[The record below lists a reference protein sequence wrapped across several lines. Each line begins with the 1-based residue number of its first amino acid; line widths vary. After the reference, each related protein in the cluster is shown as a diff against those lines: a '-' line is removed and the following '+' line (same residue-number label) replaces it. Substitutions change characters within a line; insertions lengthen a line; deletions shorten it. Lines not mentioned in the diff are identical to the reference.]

1 MKEINGRTKVLGLIG
16 DPVEHTESPSI
27 HNLLAE
33 KLGDNVVY
41 VPFRVDGRHLEEAVE
56 GAYALGMEG
65 LNVTVPHKV
74 EVMQYVTELDDAA
87 LDIGAVNTLAR
98 IRGGYRG
105 YNTDFS
111 GFIRELDKLDIQV
124 NGKSVIVLGAGGA
137 AKAVVHSLKKLRA
150 DHIYILNRSIGKAQK
165 IFAGT
170 DNVTISGFDDW
181 ESIPKGKYTC
191 IQCTSVGLSPD
202 DDACVIDD
210 EGFYDFIESA
220 VDLIYKPKETAF
232 MKKVV
237 SHGGRAYNGLRML
250 VYQAVS
256 SYEFFMRKEVPE
268 EVAEELYNELNS

>member
-1 MKEINGRTKVLGLIG
+1 MKEINGRTTVLGLIG

-210 EGFYDFIESA
+210 EGFYDLIESA

>member
-87 LDIGAVNTLAR
+87 LDIGAVYTLAR

-111 GFIRELDKLDIQV
+111 GFIRELDKIDIQV

-268 EVAEELYNELNS
+268 EGAEELYNELNS

>member
-1 MKEINGRTKVLGLIG
+1 MNTINGSTKVLGLIG
-16 DPVEHTESPSI
+16 DPIEHTGSPAI
-27 HNLLAE
+27 HNRLAG

-41 VPFRVDGRHLEEAVE
+41 VPFEVRAKRLEEAVE
-56 GAYALGMEG
+56 GAYALGIEG

-87 LDIGAVNTLAR
+87 LDIGAVNTLSR

-111 GFIRELDKLDIQV
+111 GFMRELDKLDIQV
-124 NGKSVIVLGAGGA
+124 NGKNVIVLGAGGA
-137 AKAVVHSLKKLRA
+137 AKAVMYSLKRLGAR
-150 DHIYILNRSIGKAQK
+150 HIDILNRNKDKA
-165 IFAGT
+165 
-170 DNVTISGFDDW
+170 
-181 ESIPKGKYTC
+181 ESIFGGQPNITIRGFRDWRSIPEGKYIC

-202 DDACVIDD
+202 DDACVIED
-210 EGFYDFIESA
+210 EDFFDLVDSA

-237 SHGGRAYNGLRML
+237 AHGGRAYNGLRML

-256 SYEFFMRKEVPE
+256 SYEFFMKKEVPE
-268 EVAEELYNELNS
+268 EAAEELYNELNS

>member
-27 HNLLAE
+27 HNMPAE

-210 EGFYDFIESA
+210 EGFYDLIESA

>member
-1 MKEINGRTKVLGLIG
+1 MNSVNGSTRILGVMG
-16 DPVEHTESPSI
+16 DPIEHTGSPAI
-27 HNLLAE
+27 HNLLAD

-41 VPFRVDGRHLEEAVE
+41 VPFHVKSRRLEEAVG
-56 GAYALGMEG
+56 GAYALGIEG

-87 LDIGAVNTLAR
+87 LEIGAVNTLAR

-111 GFIRELDKLDIQV
+111 GFMRELDSVDIQV
-124 NGKSVIVLGAGGA
+124 NGRSVIVLGAGGA
-137 AKAVVHSLKKLRA
+137 AKAVMYALKRFSA
-150 DHIYILNRSIGKAQK
+150 GHVYILNRSTEKAENIFGREPETTILGFNDWKK
-165 IFAGT
+165 IPEGRY
-170 DNVTISGFDDW
+170 I
-181 ESIPKGKYTC
+181 C

-202 DDACVIDD
+202 DEACVIED
-210 EGFYDFIESA
+210 EGFYDLIDSA

-232 MKKVV
+232 MKKVA

-256 SYEFFMRKEVPE
+256 SYEFFMKKEVPE
-268 EVAEELYNELNS
+268 EIIEELYNELDS

>member
-1 MKEINGRTKVLGLIG
+1 MREINGTTKVLGLIG
-16 DPVEHTESPSI
+16 DPVEHTGSPAI
-27 HNLLAE
+27 HNRLAE

-41 VPFRVDGRHLEEAVE
+41 VPFRVSSRRLEEAVE

-124 NGKSVIVLGAGGA
+124 NGKDVIVLGAGGA
-137 AKAVVHSLKKLRA
+137 AKAVVHSLGRLGAK
-150 DHIYILNRSIGKAQK
+150 HIYMLNRSIGKAES
-165 IFAGT
+165 IFGGAN
-170 DNVTISGFDDW
+170 NVTISGFDDW
-181 ESIPKGKYTC
+181 GSIPQGKYTC

-202 DDACVIDD
+202 DKACIIED
-210 EGFYDFIESA
+210 EGFYDLIDSA

-232 MKKVV
+232 MKKVTA
-237 SHGGRAYNGLRML
+237 HGGRAYNGLRML

-268 EVAEELYNELNS
+268 EVAEELYNELDS

>member
-1 MKEINGRTKVLGLIG
+1 MNTINGNTKVLGLIG
-16 DPVEHTESPSI
+16 DPIEHTGSPAI
-27 HNLLAE
+27 HNRLAE

-41 VPFRVDGRHLEEAVE
+41 VPFEVRAKRLEEAVE
-56 GAYALGMEG
+56 GAYALGIEG

-87 LDIGAVNTLAR
+87 LDIGAVNTLSR

-111 GFIRELDKLDIQV
+111 GFMRELDKLDIQV
-124 NGKSVIVLGAGGA
+124 NGKNVIVLGAGGA
-137 AKAVVHSLKKLRA
+137 AKAVMYSLKRLGAR
-150 DHIYILNRSIGKAQK
+150 HIDILNRNKDKA
-165 IFAGT
+165 
-170 DNVTISGFDDW
+170 
-181 ESIPKGKYTC
+181 ESIFGGQPNITIRGFKDWRSIPEGKYIC

-202 DDACVIDD
+202 DDACVIED
-210 EGFYDFIESA
+210 EDFFDLVDSA

-232 MKKVV
+232 MKKVT

-256 SYEFFMRKEVPE
+256 SYEFFMKKEVPE
-268 EVAEELYNELNS
+268 EAAEELYNELNS

>member
-210 EGFYDFIESA
+210 EGFYDLIESA

>member
-170 DNVTISGFDDW
+170 DNVTISGFDNW

-210 EGFYDFIESA
+210 EGFYDLIESA

>member
-1 MKEINGRTKVLGLIG
+1 
-16 DPVEHTESPSI
+16 
-27 HNLLAE
+27 
-33 KLGDNVVY
+33 
-41 VPFRVDGRHLEEAVE
+41 VE

-210 EGFYDFIESA
+210 EGFYDLIESA

>member
-150 DHIYILNRSIGKAQK
+150 DHIFILNRSIGKAQK

-210 EGFYDFIESA
+210 EGFYDLIESA

>member
-210 EGFYDFIESA
+210 EGFYDLIESA

-232 MKKVV
+232 MKTVV